1 MLLTVKTTL
10 TLKESLFNSQNGCCA
25 LCNRPFEG
33 DYTKQHLD
41 HDHALDGKN
50 AGRVRGLLCLYCNRL
65 EGEIQHKF
73 NFSGLNSRDV
83 DYIKWLE
90 SLVEYLKGDYSENP
104 IHMQYPRDMKHK
116 FKSLSLPEMRSVLDA
131 FDIEYGEK
139 DKKANLIEIFNK
151 QFKKAIK

>member
-1 MLLTVKTTL
+1 MLLTVKSTL
-10 TLKESLFNSQNGCCA
+10 TLKESLFKSQNGCCA

-41 HDHALDGKN
+41 HDHALEGKN

-65 EGEIQHKF
+65 EGDVQHKF
-73 NFSGLNSRDV
+73 KFSGLNSRGIE
-83 DYIKWLE
+83 YIEWLE
-90 SLVEYLKGDYSENP
+90 ALIKYLKADYSKNA

-116 FKSLSLPEMRSVLDA
+116 FKTLSLPEMRNAMSSFGL
-131 FDIEYGEK
+131 EYNDK
-139 DKKANLIEIFNK
+139 DKKADLIEKFNK